1 MKFKIVSLDENE
13 PVSFMNFECFSLI
26 LLVVISISLFDKNS
40 SWKRCE
46 LFEDPNTLVD
56 VKQNFI

>member
-1 MKFKIVSLDENE
+1 
-13 PVSFMNFECFSLI
+13 MNFEFSSI
-26 LLVVISISLFDKNS
+26 LLSILSISLFDKNS

-46 LFEDPNTLVD
+46 LFEGLNTLVD